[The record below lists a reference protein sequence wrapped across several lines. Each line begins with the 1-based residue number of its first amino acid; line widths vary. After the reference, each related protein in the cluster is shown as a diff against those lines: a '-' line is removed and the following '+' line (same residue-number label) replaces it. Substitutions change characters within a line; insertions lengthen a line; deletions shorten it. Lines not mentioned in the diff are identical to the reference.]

1 MAKPKSE
8 MTFRP
13 IEGEWKEQANQFPG
27 TLAEYYNE
35 LGIVVDE
42 NLEFARIN
50 QYSLHRSIWVRVN
63 ALKIVVT
70 IWEL

>member
-1 MAKPKSE
+1 MAKPLKE

-13 IEGEWKEQANQFPG
+13 IEGEWKEQANQFTG

-35 LGIVVDE
+35 LGIVVDD

-63 ALKIVVT
+63 ALKVVVT